1 MIYENAGL
9 LRKSMLLRLLGLTL
23 VLSIAFI
30 EPSQAQC
37 ISFARNVVKPLLDP
51 YIHDGNYNATYMEE
65 GESAELYKTFFK
77 GESYRLVVK
86 GVDDL
91 PQVHIRLLDN
101 QRNIIFDNANHNF
114 VNVWNFAA
122 ENTGTMIVHISIPE
136 KEGGG
141 KIVGGCVAILFGVEN
156 KRR

>member
-9 LRKSMLLRLLGLTL
+9 LRTSMLFRLLGITL
-23 VLSIAFI
+23 LLSLVFI

-51 YIHDGNYNATYMEE
+51 YVHDGNYNATYMEE

-77 GESYRLVVK
+77 GENYRLVVK

-91 PQVHIRLLDN
+91 PQVHIRLLDD

-114 VNVWNFAA
+114 VNVWSFSA
-122 ENTGTMIVHISIPE
+122 ETTGTMIVHINIPE
-136 KEGGG
+136 KEGRDRV
-141 KIVGGCVAILFGVEN
+141 VGGCVAILFGVES